1 MLPDLT
7 NKRFVI
13 LGLQGTGKSYLARHL
28 LQHEQASIAYDVL
41 HEYQGLN
48 RYIVKYRQHGQEG
61 VDELNLFVSKVVV
74 GSKRIKLFV
83 LDEANRYCPPK
94 PHPLPDAILELNDW
108 QRHYGISFGCIARR
122 PTQLHSDLVE
132 LAHYMFIFQLK
143 GRNDVAYL
151 DTIATGLG
159 QQVLQLPQYH
169 FVVVHPNH
177 EVELHPPINIQ
188 QGGETSTHCT

>member
-13 LGLQGTGKSYLARHL
+13 LGLQGSGKSYFARGL
-28 LQHEQASIAYDVL
+28 LQHEQASLVYDVL
-41 HEYQGLN
+41 REYTGFN
-48 RYIVKYRQHGQEG
+48 RYIVKYRQHGKEG
-61 VDELNLFVSKVVV
+61 LDELNLLVSKVVI

-83 LDEANRYCPPK
+83 IDEANRYCPPK
-94 PHPLPDAILELNDW
+94 PHPLPDSILELNDW
-108 QRHYGISFGCIARR
+108 QRHYGISFGVIARR

-143 GRNDVAYL
+143 GRNDLAYL
-151 DTIATGLG
+151 DSIAGGLG
-159 QQVLQLPQYH
+159 DQVLALPQYQ

-177 EVELHPPINIQ
+177 ETEIQPPI
-188 QGGETSTHCT
+188 TL